1 MVVDSIKPYLKKYAL
16 FYVIGLIGLLVVD
29 VFQVYIPMIIGDATD
44 GIALGLYQQQDL
56 LYIIGKLLLV
66 AVIIIAG
73 RFTWRYFVFGTSRKI
88 EYHLRNDLFAH
99 LEKLSLRYFNETK
112 TGDLMAHATND
123 LNTIRMALGQGL
135 LFAFDF
141 TILITLVL
149 YTMITKISLSLT
161 LVAIIPLPFI
171 AIVGVSFGKVMTKR
185 FKEKQEAFSK
195 MSDQVQENI
204 SGIRVIK
211 AFTQEKL
218 EQEAFDEVNQFNF
231 NKNLKVVRLFAIL
244 HPFVTLISGLCMLL
258 TIGYGGY
265 LTLIAQISLGDFIAF
280 TQYLMMLVWP
290 MIAFSMTINM
300 FSQGKASMA
309 RIQKIFDEEP
319 EIFDAED
326 VIEQDSIQGHIKI
339 NHLTFDYPKGE
350 QGALKD
356 INVNIKKGQTIG
368 IIGRTGSGKTTL
380 VNLLLRLYNPQPG
393 EILVD
398 GVDVLKIPLK
408 TLRSHIGYVPQDNYL
423 FSNTIKNN
431 ILFGA
436 RDKSDKEVAR
446 ASEMA
451 DVHENIMDFPKG
463 YETIIGERGTTLSG
477 GEKQRVSIAR
487 ALIKDPS
494 ILILDDAVSAVDT
507 KTEEKILGEL
517 KQIRQNKTTIIIA
530 HRISTIQHADHII
543 VIDEGK
549 IIEEGNHDKLVAGQ
563 GFYADMVEK
572 QQLEKALDEEA

>member
-56 LYIIGKLLLV
+56 FNIIGKLLLV
-66 AVIIIAG
+66 ALIIIAG

-149 YTMITKISLSLT
+149 YTMITKISLALT

-204 SGIRVIK
+204 SGIRVVK

-218 EQEAFDEVNQFNF
+218 EKEAFDEVNQFNF

-265 LTLIAQISLGDFIAF
+265 LTLIAKISLGDFIAF

-319 EIFDAED
+319 EIFDPED
-326 VIEQDSIQGHIKI
+326 VSDMDTISGHITI
-339 NHLTFDYPKGE
+339 NHLTFDYPNGE
-350 QGALKD
+350 QEALKD
-356 INVNIKKGQTIG
+356 INADIKSGQTIG

-380 VNLLLRLYNPQPG
+380 VNLLLRLYNPKPG

-408 TLRSHIGYVPQDNYL
+408 TLRNHIGYVPQDNYL

-436 RDKSDKEVAR
+436 RQKSDQEVER

-477 GEKQRVSIAR
+477 GQKQRVSIAR
-487 ALIKDPS
+487 ALIKEPS

-530 HRISTIQHADHII
+530 HRISTIQHADHIL

-549 IIEEGNHDKLVAGQ
+549 IIEEGNHEKLVAGQ